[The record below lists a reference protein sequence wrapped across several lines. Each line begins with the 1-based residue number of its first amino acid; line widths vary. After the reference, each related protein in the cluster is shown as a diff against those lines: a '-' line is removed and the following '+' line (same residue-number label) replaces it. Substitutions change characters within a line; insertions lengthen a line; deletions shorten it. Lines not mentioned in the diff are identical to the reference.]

1 MPVSELE
8 KNPERKISAT
18 RIEKSK
24 PSGASFNADLD
35 LVENGAF
42 YLEEKGFP
50 GQVPSARAL
59 SGPVQNQLQH
69 QFGAKEREY
78 Q

>member
-1 MPVSELE
+1 MPVSEPE
-8 KNPERKISAT
+8 KKPERKISAT
-18 RIEKSK
+18 RMEKSK
-24 PSGASFNADLD
+24 PNGASFKAGSDL
-35 LVENGAF
+35 LGIGGF

-69 QFGAKEREY
+69 QLGAKEREY